1 MNFPRALALFAVALA
16 FVGLFATA
24 GTWAPVVG
32 PPLVQ
37 VSAIAPTDVEPGDRI
52 TIAGEGFP
60 AGKAAQV
67 RFRGTLHRP
76 GERPVRDAEIVVT
89 GVVTGPEQVEVD
101 FLEATQALFCGA
113 GDRAAHTTFEGD
125 VEVAFAAAA
134 PGAAPIAGVLRDA
147 VLDVRPSA
155 SQADR
160 ARESEGERILAFLGL
175 RVTPPVRRGVGLAVE
190 AVTPGSPA
198 DVAGVSAGDVIA
210 SFDGVRTAAAG
221 DLIPAAGEREAT
233 LGVKTQG
240 ANPETPR
247 PIAVEG
253 FRRAP
258 PAELL
263 GGALLIVAALAV
275 LLLLGSPVPG
285 LLATPLQR
293 AAARLRA
300 SGGFSR
306 AFSTAAAEVVPP
318 ASAPALVD
326 ALGGATLA
334 VLPFG
339 QYLVAARLD
348 VELLFFIAATALAV
362 AAMVAA
368 GSVSGGLRAAVHVA
382 WQHVPAAIAV
392 ASVVLTSGS
401 LRVQEI
407 GRAQGGW
414 PWDWLAFR
422 SPGALL
428 ALALLLGAALS
439 PAPRSGRAPLE
450 SPAPRSGRAPLESP
464 APRSGRAPSLASL
477 EALVDDGSAAA
488 RLPGGPWLA
497 AACRAHR
504 FVIAGLASALFL
516 GGWSLPGLAPAQQ
529 DGRVLLEIAGVACL
543 FAKTWALVLALGVL
557 RNALPP
563 RSLAEGSRAT
573 IRRGLPLAV
582 LALAVTALW
591 TRWSPEA
598 AAQLLVSGSLV
609 AVAGFAAVALVQ
621 RLRHGVVAPGADGH
635 LSPFL

>member
-37 VSAIAPTDVEPGDRI
+37 VTAIAPTDVEPGDRI

-60 AGKAAQV
+60 AGKAARV

-89 GVVTGPEQVEVD
+89 GVVTGPEEVEVD

-198 DVAGVSAGDVIA
+198 DVAGVAAGDVIA

-233 LGVKTQG
+233 LGVKAQG
-240 ANPETPR
+240 ANAETPR

-258 PAELL
+258 AAELL

-300 SGGFSR
+300 SGGFSS
-306 AFSTAAAEVVPP
+306 AFSAAAGEVVPP

-348 VELLFFIAATALAV
+348 VELLFFVAATALAV

-368 GSVSGGLRAAVHVA
+368 GSVLGGLRAAGHVA
-382 WQHVPAAIAV
+382 WQHVPAALAV

-439 PAPRSGRAPLE
+439 PVE
-450 SPAPRSGRAPLESP
+450 SPAPRSGRAPLE
-464 APRSGRAPSLASL
+464 
-477 EALVDDGSAAA
+477 ALVDDGAAA
-488 RLPGGPWLA
+488 PRAPRGPWLA

-529 DGRVLLEIAGVACL
+529 DGRLLLEIAGVACL
-543 FAKTWALVLALGVL
+543 FAKTWALVLALVVL

-573 IRRGLPLAV
+573 TRRGLPLAV
-582 LALAVTALW
+582 VALAVTALW

>member
-37 VSAIAPTDVEPGDRI
+37 VTAIAPTDVEPGDRI
-52 TIAGEGFP
+52 TITGEGFP
-60 AGKAAQV
+60 AGKAARV

-134 PGAAPIAGVLRDA
+134 PGAAPVAGALRDA

-160 ARESEGERILAFLGL
+160 ARESEGARILAFLGL

-190 AVTPGSPA
+190 AVVPGSPA
-198 DVAGVSAGDVIA
+198 DVAGVAAGDVIA

-233 LGVKTQG
+233 LGVKSQG
-240 ANPETPR
+240 ASAEIPR

-300 SGGFSR
+300 AGGFSR
-306 AFSTAAAEVVPP
+306 ALSSAAAEIVPP

-362 AAMVAA
+362 ATMVAA
-368 GSVSGGLRAAVHVA
+368 GSVLGGLRAAGHVA
-382 WQHVPAAIAV
+382 WQHVPAALAV

-428 ALALLLGAALS
+428 ALALLLGAALGS

-450 SPAPRSGRAPLESP
+450 SPAPRSGRAD
-464 APRSGRAPSLASL
+464 SLPPL
-477 EALVDDGSAAA
+477 EALVDDGSAAP
-488 RLPGGPWLA
+488 RLPHGPWLA

-529 DGRVLLEIAGVACL
+529 DGRLFLEIAGVASL
-543 FAKTWALVLALGVL
+543 FAKTSALVLALVVL
-557 RNALPP
+557 RNASPP
-563 RSLAEGSRAT
+563 RTLAEGSRAT
-573 IRRGLPLAV
+573 TRRGLPLAV
-582 LALAVTALW
+582 LALALTALW

>member
-1 MNFPRALALFAVALA
+1 MTFPRALALFAVVLA

-37 VSAIAPTDVEPGDRI
+37 VTAIAPTDVEPGDRI

-60 AGKAAQV
+60 AGKAARV

-101 FLEATQALFCGA
+101 FLETTQALFCGA

-155 SQADR
+155 SRADR

-190 AVTPGSPA
+190 AVVPGSPA
-198 DVAGVSAGDVIA
+198 DVAGVAAGDVIA
-210 SFDGVRTAAAG
+210 SFDGVRAAAAG
-221 DLIPAAGEREAT
+221 DLIPAAGEHEAT

-240 ANPETPR
+240 ANAETPR

-258 PAELL
+258 AAELL
-263 GGALLIVAALAV
+263 GGALLIVAALAL

-300 SGGFSR
+300 AGGFSR
-306 AFSTAAAEVVPP
+306 ALSAAVGEIVPP

-326 ALGGATLA
+326 AMGGATLA

-348 VELLFFIAATALAV
+348 VELLFFLAATALAV

-368 GSVSGGLRAAVHVA
+368 GSVLGGLRAAVHVA
-382 WQHVPAAIAV
+382 WQHVPAALAV

-428 ALALLLGAALS
+428 ALALLLGAALVS

-450 SPAPRSGRAPLESP
+450 SPAPRSGRADLES
-464 APRSGRAPSLASL
+464 
-477 EALVDDGSAAA
+477 LVDDGSAAP
-488 RLPGGPWLA
+488 RPPRGPWLA

-516 GGWSLPGLAPAQQ
+516 GGWSLPGLAPVQQ
-529 DGRVLLEIAGVACL
+529 DGRLVLEIAGVACL
-543 FAKTWALVLALGVL
+543 FAKTWALALALVVL
-557 RNALPP
+557 RNASPP

-573 IRRGLPLAV
+573 SRVALPLAV

-621 RLRHGVVAPGADGH
+621 RLRHGVVAPGSDGH